1 MTAATANHWA
11 EWLRPVAAAVRNP
24 PSPQD
29 FQGRCAALAFSL
41 SVPASAL
48 TASKARDLCRKS
60 EFWPSVAEVEA
71 LFAEDWREQAR
82 SRSIGG
88 SGMARLAPPAPV
100 EIDPAARAA
109 SAERARAIAAELRA
123 TPAIPKLP
131 VKPLPL
137 HPHHLLAAYEAEAE
151 RGNEAAAMRA
161 EQLRKAMGIEA

>member
-1 MTAATANHWA
+1 MTPATANHWA

-41 SVPASAL
+41 SVPPSSL
-48 TASKARDLCRKS
+48 TVSKARDLCRKS
-60 EFWPSVAEVEA
+60 EFWPSVAEIEA
-71 LFAEDWREQAR
+71 MFAEEWKEQAR
-82 SRSIGG
+82 SRSIG
-88 SGMARLAPPAPV
+88 SGWARLAPPAPIEV
-100 EIDPAARAA
+100 SPEARAA
-109 SAERARAIAAELRA
+109 AAERARAIAAELRTA
-123 TPAIPKLP
+123 PAIPKLP